1 VPAALVTDST
11 AYLPPELVERF
22 AVTVVPLQVLL
33 AGKAFDENEIASRDV
48 AEALRSRTPVTTSRP
63 SPAMFAAA
71 YRRLASAGHDAVVS
85 VHISAEMS
93 GTVSAARAAA
103 ADVPVPVEV
112 VDSRCLG
119 MGLGYAVVAAGQA
132 LAAER
137 TAAEAATAARARA
150 ANTSTCFYVDT
161 LEHLR
166 RGGRI
171 GAAAAA
177 LGSTLAI
184 KPLLGL
190 DDGRVVPLEK
200 VRTAARAI
208 ARLEEIAL
216 SAVPARS
223 RVDLAVHHLDAAE
236 RADALAE
243 RLASRVG
250 ATGQLGDIRVV
261 EVGAVVGAHVGP
273 GMLAVVVAPR
283 QERSSGPSSD

>member
-63 SPAMFAAA
+63 SPAMFASA
-71 YRRLASAGHDAVVS
+71 YARLVSAGYDAVVS

-93 GTVSAARAAA
+93 GTAGAARLAAA
-103 ADVPVPVEV
+103 EVPVPVEV

-132 LAAER
+132 LAAGR
-137 TAAEAATAARARA
+137 TVTEAVTAARVRA
-150 ANTSTCFYVDT
+150 ANSSTCFYVDT

-200 VRTAARAI
+200 VRTATRAI
-208 ARLEEIAL
+208 ARLEDIAL
-216 SAVPARS
+216 AAVPAGR
-223 RVDLAVHHLDAAE
+223 RVDLAVHHLDARE

-243 RLASRVG
+243 RLAARARGVADVG
-250 ATGQLGDIRVV
+250 DVLVL

-273 GMLAVVVAPR
+273 GMLAVVVSPR
-283 QERSSGPSSD
+283 PDPPAGATSD